1 MKAINFFKKKIFLFI
16 FFIYFF
22 IGISIVE
29 DYGISIDEEFQRF
42 SGFYWLSYVLEF
54 LPFDNVRIDALNK
67 LNNIQGLTL
76 PNPKDFPFYGVVFDL
91 PLAFLETI
99 LKIESSKSYF
109 LLRHQATFII
119 FFISAIYFYL
129 IVKSRF
135 KNEIVIFFGLLLYV
149 SSPRIFGDSFY
160 NNKDLIFLS
169 LVTVSLYY
177 FFETINNLTN
187 KNVIL
192 FSFFAALTCALR
204 VLGLFLPI
212 TFLIF
217 LVLQK
222 SSYKKKIFSSS
233 LLLIFFL
240 LFLILLW
247 PYLWSNPFNN
257 FLYSF
262 NIFSK
267 YIIEIQMLFNGD
279 YIYSNRLPM
288 SYLPVWILITTPL
301 ITLFLFI
308 YGYIYLLKRLC
319 SRILQVKDDV
329 PFNDFWRSKNE
340 KKDLIIFFIFNSIFF
355 YIILSST
362 VLYTGW
368 RHLYFLHSFM
378 IYLGCVGLSLININF
393 KNTKIIFISIG
404 ILILFTF
411 YEIIKYHPFQSL
423 YFNQFIQKTK
433 KKDFEIDYWGLAG
446 NKFLKEILALE
457 GSSKRINIGVAS
469 YIPLERSIK
478 LLNDNEKKLIN
489 IVGQE
494 YEKAKYIF
502 NNNLSEVNKLR
513 NKKYLI
519 PSNFKKIS
527 DYSINE
533 FIVYEIYKKI
543 N

>member
-1 MKAINFFKKKIFLFI
+1 MKAINFFKKKIFYFI
-16 FFIYFF
+16 FSIYFF
-22 IGISIVE
+22 IGISIVK

-42 SGFYWLSYVLEF
+42 SGFYWLCYVLEF

-129 IVKSRF
+129 ILKLRF
-135 KNEIVIFFGLLLYV
+135 KNEVVIFFGLLLYV

-187 KNVIL
+187 KNIIF
-192 FSFFAALTCALR
+192 FSFFAALTSALR
-204 VLGLFLPI
+204 ILGLFLPI

-217 LVLQK
+217 LILQK
-222 SSYKKKIFSSS
+222 NSYKQKIFISS
-233 LLLIFFL
+233 LLLILFL

-247 PYLWSNPFNN
+247 PYLWSSPFNN
-257 FLYSF
+257 FFYSF

-267 YIIEIQMLFNGD
+267 YIIQIQMLFNGD

-301 ITLFLFI
+301 ITLLLFI
-308 YGYIYLLKRLC
+308 YGYFYSLKRLC
-319 SRILQVKDDV
+319 FRILRVKDDV
-329 PFNDFWRSKNE
+329 PFNDFWRGKNE
-340 KKDLIIFFIFNSIFF
+340 KNDLIVFFIFNSIFF

-368 RHLYFLHSFM
+368 RHLYFLHSFI

-423 YFNQFIQKTK
+423 YFNQLVQKTK

-446 NKFLKEILALE
+446 KKFLKEILALE

-502 NNNLSEVNKLR
+502 NNNLSEVNKLK

-533 FIVYEIYKKI
+533 FMVYEIYKKI

>member
-1 MKAINFFKKKIFLFI
+1 MKAINFFKKKIFYFI
-16 FFIYFF
+16 FSIYFF
-22 IGISIVE
+22 IGISIVK

-42 SGFYWLSYVLEF
+42 SGFYWLCYVLEF
-54 LPFDNVRIDALNK
+54 LPFDSVKIDALNK
-67 LNNIQGLTL
+67 LNDIQGLTL

-109 LLRHQATFII
+109 LMRHQATFVI

-129 IVKSRF
+129 IIKSRF
-135 KNEIVIFFGLLLYV
+135 KNNIVIFFGLLLYI

-177 FFETINNLTN
+177 FFETINNLNN

-192 FSFFAALTCALR
+192 FSFFAALTSALR
-204 VLGLFLPI
+204 ILGLFLPI

-217 LVLQK
+217 LMLQK
-222 SSYKKKIFSSS
+222 SSYKKKFFNSS
-233 LLLIFFL
+233 LFLIFFL

-247 PYLWSNPFNN
+247 PYLWSSPFNN

-279 YIYSNRLPM
+279 YIYSNRLPI
-288 SYLPVWILITTPL
+288 SYLPVWILITTPI
-301 ITLFLFI
+301 ITLLLFI
-308 YGYIYLLKRLC
+308 YGYSYLLKRLY
-319 SRILQVKDDV
+319 SRTLKVKDEA
-329 PFNDFWRSKNE
+329 PFNDFWRGKNE
-340 KKDLIIFFIFNSIFF
+340 KKDLIVFFIFNSIFF

-378 IYLGCVGLSLININF
+378 IYLGCVGLNLININF
-393 KNTKIIFISIG
+393 KNIKIIFISIG

-411 YEIIKYHPFQSL
+411 YEMIKYHPFQSL
-423 YFNQFIQKTK
+423 YFNQLIQKTK

-502 NNNLSEVNKLR
+502 NNNLSEVNKLK
-513 NKKYLI
+513 NQKYLI
-519 PSNFKKIS
+519 PTNFKKVS